1 MTQKRTVVGIDI
13 SKEKVDAHIRA
24 LTASLSKPS
33 TATGRAEMIAWLRE
47 NGVDLAVM
55 EASGGYERDWAVAL
69 REAGIEVNIVDPKRV
84 RYFARSAGCLAK
96 SDPIDA
102 KMIAWYAETFAVEAR
117 TPAHDT
123 DREKLDQLMTARA
136 MLVRLQT
143 QIGQLAEHKQPP
155 AVVKAQQALTKA
167 LKAQLAKL
175 EAVIAAEIQANEAFA
190 ARDEIIQSVP
200 GLGATFAAGAIAW
213 LPELGHISNKEIAAL
228 VGAAPY
234 VNESGERK
242 GERHIKGGRREI
254 RDLLYMVAVGAS
266 TIHNPVLKAHYRQL
280 LARGKLKKV
289 ALVACMRKLIVIL
302 NTMLARRQKWNPPAV
317 IARRAPA

>member
-1 MTQKRTVVGIDI
+1 MTQKGTVVGIDI

-33 TATGRAEMIAWLRE
+33 TPAGRAEMIAWLRE
-47 NGVDLAVM
+47 NGVGLAVM
-55 EASGGYERDWAVAL
+55 EASGGYERDWAAVL
-69 REAGIEVNIVDPKRV
+69 REAGIEVSIVDPKRV

-117 TPAHDT
+117 TPTHDA

-143 QIGQLAEHKQPP
+143 QIGQLAEHQPPP
-155 AVVKAQQALTKA
+155 AVVKAQQALTKT
-167 LKAQLAKL
+167 LKAQIAKL
-175 EAVIAAEIQANEAFA
+175 ETVIAAEIQANEAFA

-200 GLGATFAAGAIAW
+200 GLGATFAAAAIAW

-317 IARRAPA
+317 ARSAPA